1 MFLFLLF
8 SVPLSA
14 QSEDMFKK
22 LEQYI
27 RNHVNTRLLRNLS
40 VFAIIFIPLGTWLF
54 ATNESPL
61 DYTMSMIGNKLGYRL
76 NFIIWGAVTGFLL
89 IFYVLRLF
97 VLKAFKDKRARRL
110 LIWSLLF
117 LMLTV
122 LIPAVDYLPVLSK
135 LHTIAAIAFALS
147 LMASLYLFVEHLHRV
162 NKSSKSWS
170 MAMFWITIGG
180 SLLLHFLFGNTGV
193 FELFFFF
200 SLAAFLLLLRGI
212 SGR

>member
-1 MFLFLLF
+1 MF
-8 SVPLSA
+8 
-14 QSEDMFKK
+14 EK

-27 RNHVNTRLLRNLS
+27 RKNLDTRLLRNLS
-40 VFAIIFIPLGTWLF
+40 IFAIIFIPVGTWLF

-61 DYTMSMIGNKLGYRL
+61 KYTMSMIGNKFGYRL

-89 IFYVLRLF
+89 MFYVLRLF
-97 VLKAFKDKRARRL
+97 VLKSFKDKRARRL

-117 LMLTV
+117 LMMTV
-122 LIPAVDYLPVLSK
+122 LIPAVDYLPVLNK
-135 LHTIAAIAFALS
+135 LHTLAAIAFALS
-147 LMASLYLFVEHLHRV
+147 LMTSLYLFVKHLQRL

-180 SLLLHFLFGNTGV
+180 SLLLHSLFGNTGI

-200 SLAAFLLLLRGI
+200 SLVVFLLFLRGI
-212 SGR
+212 SEGN